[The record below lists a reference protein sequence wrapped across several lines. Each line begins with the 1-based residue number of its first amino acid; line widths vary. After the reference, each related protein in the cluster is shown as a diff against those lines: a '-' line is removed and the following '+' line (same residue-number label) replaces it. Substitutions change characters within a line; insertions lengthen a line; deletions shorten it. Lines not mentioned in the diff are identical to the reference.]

1 MRHLERLFE
10 HMVWADRRVLA
21 GLRSNGGSDPRAL
34 EYYAHVLGAEH
45 IWFVRIAGREREFA
59 VWPPAPSLDDCAA
72 LAERN
77 RSDYA
82 ALLGGMHDGD
92 GDREIAYRNSAGDF
106 FVSRL
111 EDILLHVALHGAYHR
126 GQVSLM
132 VRQSGGE
139 PVPTDYIAFVRGAAA
154 ATRKDAHASDP
165 GPR

>member
-10 HMVWADRRVLA
+10 HMVWADRLVLE
-21 GLRSNGGSDPRAL
+21 GLRSHGGSDPRAL

-45 IWFVRIAGREREFA
+45 VWVTRIAGRDRDHA
-59 VWPPAPSLDDCAA
+59 VWPALSLDECTA

-82 ALLGGMHDGD
+82 AVLAAMGDGD

-139 PVPTDYIAFVRGAAA
+139 PVPTDFIAFVRGAPA
-154 ATRKDAHASDP
+154 ATRKDGHASGA